1 MKRLNLIHTKIEQ
14 IGKVIDHWS
23 LVIGKTKWQNF
34 HLYMGTWSRNPRVT
48 IPFKKLS
55 LFPLIVTASLY
66 AGGMNDDPL
75 RATLLADRLEWQ
87 ATDGDPVA
95 WDVAAYA
102 GYDVNKLYLYSE
114 GSTRNDETESENEL
128 LYSRAVTPFWDLQ
141 AGAEMDTAGSDRKVW
156 AEVAVQ
162 GLAPYFI
169 DTRIRL
175 KIGDE
180 AIGVNFDFEYE
191 ALLTQRLILTPRI
204 EMEAYSD
211 DVPELGIGSGFSS
224 LALGLRLR
232 YEFVREFAPYVGVEY
247 VNSFGQTA
255 SDYGGEED
263 TRFVAGV
270 RFWF

>member
-1 MKRLNLIHTKIEQ
+1 MKKILISTM
-14 IGKVIDHWS
+14 
-23 LVIGKTKWQNF
+23 LAA
-34 HLYMGTWSRNPRVT
+34 
-48 IPFKKLS
+48 S
-55 LFPLIVTASLY
+55 LFAE
-66 AGGMNDDPL
+66 MNDDPL

-102 GYDVNKLYLYSE
+102 GYDIDKLYFYSE
-114 GSTRNDETESENEL
+114 GSTQSDETESENEL

-141 AGAEMDTAGSDRKVW
+141 GGLEMDTAGSERKYW
-156 AEVAVQ
+156 GILAIQ

-175 KIGDE
+175 KISDE
-180 AIGVNFDFEYE
+180 AVGVNFDFEYE

-204 EMEAYSD
+204 EMEAYSA

-224 LALGLRLR
+224 LAMGLRLR
-232 YEFVREFAPYVGVEY
+232 YEIVREFAPYVGVEY
-247 VNSFGQTA
+247 VNGFGDTKKV
-255 SDYGGEED
+255 YGMKED
-263 TRFVAGV
+263 ARFVAGV

>member
-1 MKRLNLIHTKIEQ
+1 MKQAL
-14 IGKVIDHWS
+14 
-23 LVIGKTKWQNF
+23 
-34 HLYMGTWSRNPRVT
+34 
-48 IPFKKLS
+48 LS
-55 LFPLIVTASLY
+55 LLAAASLY

-75 RATLLADRLEWQ
+75 RVTMLADRLEWQ
-87 ATDGDPVA
+87 ATDGDPIA

-102 GYDVNKLYLYSE
+102 GVDQHKLYLYSE
-114 GSTRNDETESENEL
+114 GSTQRDETESENEL

-141 AGAEMDTAGSDRKVW
+141 VGVEMDTSGSGREQWGVL
-156 AEVAVQ
+156 AVQ

-169 DTRIRL
+169 DTRMRL
-175 KIGDE
+175 KIGE
-180 AIGVNFDFEYE
+180 KAVGVNIDFEYE
-191 ALLTQRLILTPRI
+191 ALLTQRLILTPRF

-224 LALGLRLR
+224 LGLGLRLR

-247 VNSFGQTA
+247 TNSFGRTA
-255 SDYGGEED
+255 SEYGGEED

>member
-1 MKRLNLIHTKIEQ
+1 MKKLFLST
-14 IGKVIDHWS
+14 
-23 LVIGKTKWQNF
+23 LLT
-34 HLYMGTWSRNPRVT
+34 
-48 IPFKKLS
+48 LS
-55 LFPLIVTASLY
+55 LFAE
-66 AGGMNDDPL
+66 MNDDPL

-102 GYDVNKLYLYSE
+102 GYDLNKLYLYSE
-114 GSTRNDETESENEL
+114 GSTQRDETESENEL

-141 AGAEMDTAGSDRKVW
+141 AGAEMDTAGSDREYWGV
-156 AEVAVQ
+156 VAVQ

-169 DTRIRL
+169 DTRLRL
-175 KIGDE
+175 KIGEE
-180 AIGVNFDFEYE
+180 AVGVSFDFEYE

-204 EMEAYSD
+204 EMEAYSN

-224 LALGLRLR
+224 LGIGLRLR
-232 YEFVREFAPYVGVEY
+232 YEFIREFAPYVGVEY
-247 VNSFGQTA
+247 VNSFGRTA
-255 SDYGGEED
+255 SEYGGEED